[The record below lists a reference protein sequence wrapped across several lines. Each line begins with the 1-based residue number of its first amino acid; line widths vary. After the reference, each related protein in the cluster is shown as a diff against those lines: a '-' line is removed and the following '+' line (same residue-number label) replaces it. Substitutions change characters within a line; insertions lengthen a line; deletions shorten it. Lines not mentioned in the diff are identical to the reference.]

1 MRGCGGVL
9 FGLPHG
15 LVFARRARDYS
26 APVNFISAGLKKGA
40 AEEAE
45 LEDSDDEE
53 KPVKQDEFPKDFGPK
68 KLKTVASLLKD
79 CELSNSPGRSLPP
92 KHLPAS
98 GRVGWGSAAGVWL
111 WDFPCGGRCF
121 EVWRV
126 WCCLFS
132 VLTHAMDVHSVGMTC
147 RVALRGCQASFPI
160 GQACFFRFLFFFIN

>member
-15 LVFARRARDYS
+15 LVFACRACDYS

-98 GRVGWGSAAGVWL
+98 GMVGERSGSPVVGFSL
-111 WDFPCGGRCF
+111 W
-121 EVWRV
+121 WQ
-126 WCCLFS
+126 
-132 VLTHAMDVHSVGMTC
+132 VL
-147 RVALRGCQASFPI
+147 
-160 GQACFFRFLFFFIN
+160 